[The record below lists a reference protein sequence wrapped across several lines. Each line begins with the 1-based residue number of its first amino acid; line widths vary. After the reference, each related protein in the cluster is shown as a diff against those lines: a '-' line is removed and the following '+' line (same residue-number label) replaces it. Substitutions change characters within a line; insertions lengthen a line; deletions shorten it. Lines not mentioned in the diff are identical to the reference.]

1 MPGKA
6 IRIAIVVTLIVAA
19 VGLARAQEATAP
31 PAGWTRSADLS
42 LSLTQA
48 SYNDAWTGSETGSA
62 SWTFAGNLAAEKA
75 LSPKYLWRNTLKLS
89 YGMTHTQKDE
99 ADGPRWLS
107 PTKSS
112 DRIFFESL
120 MRMTLGIVV
129 DPYVSFTFESQFYN
143 PYDDPGDTL
152 GKVKRYIDPI
162 MLSEAAGV
170 GRTFVKSDLAE
181 LISRLGFSVRHHV
194 RKDVLSVEPERTE
207 VNTAT
212 DGGLEWV
219 TDYTQTFSGG
229 SLKYVTKLRTFKA
242 FFYSES
248 DKVKGTEW
256 EDYWKAVD
264 LAWENTLSASVTK
277 YVQVSLF
284 GELLYDKELELR
296 GRFREVLGLGL
307 TYKLF

>member
-1 MPGKA
+1 MSRKP
-6 IRIAIVVTLIVAA
+6 IRIAIVMIFIVVFGRTTRAEEAA
-19 VGLARAQEATAP
+19 TP
-31 PAGWTRSADLS
+31 PTGWTKSADMS

-62 SWTFAGNLAAEKA
+62 SWTFVGNAAAEKA
-75 LSPKYLWRNTLKLS
+75 LSTTFLWRNTLKLS
-89 YGMTHTQKDE
+89 YGMTHTEKDDPE
-99 ADGPRWLS
+99 GRHWLA

-112 DRIFFESL
+112 DRIFYESL

-129 DPYVSFTFESQFYN
+129 DPYAAFTFDSQFYN
-143 PYDDPGDTL
+143 PYDVPNDAYD
-152 GKVKRYIDPI
+152 KVERYIDPM
-162 MLSEAAGV
+162 MLTEAAGV
-170 GRTFVKSDLAE
+170 GRTFVKNDRGE
-181 LISRLGFSVRHHV
+181 LISRAGLSVRQ
-194 RKDVLSVEPERTE
+194 RITKDILADDPGSTE

-219 TDYTQTFSGG
+219 TDYTQTFGGG

-248 DKVKGTEW
+248 DKVKGTEQ
-256 EDYWKAVD
+256 EDYWKEVD
-264 LAWENTLSASVTK
+264 VAWENTLSASVTK

-284 GELLYDKELELR
+284 GEVLYDKQVELR

-307 TYKLF
+307 TYKVF